1 MVSMEIFGKNGK
13 LLRLLKLN
21 KRLSDEVLE
30 FQTIFNS
37 LEDSILVFNKDGL
50 ISFANNA
57 SKKLLGIPENYE
69 SYPLFNLIAN
79 LKEDI
84 EEYQTK
90 GKVVRRE
97 FQVKYPEDRYLK
109 SYLLSFKD
117 STQEQDKLWILILSD
132 STKDKIVAEEI
143 IENEK
148 INSILNLASGIAHEI
163 GNPLNSMSIHLQL
176 IKRSLAKIQDDRL
189 RQHIGNSID
198 ICMSETNR
206 LDGIVKNFLKA
217 IRPQKAIL
225 LEINAISPLMEV
237 LKTLEIQLEE
247 QEIRVDIQSEQ
258 IPPTILGDSTLLQQL
273 YFNIIKNAIEAI
285 GAKGQIKIEIS
296 SDDEFLNI
304 AFIDNGCGM
313 SQENISRIFE
323 PYYTNKEGGNGLGM
337 LVVENIVKSH
347 NGKIQL
353 DSEMG
358 IGTKLCISLRRTT
371 PVLKRLN

>member
-1 MVSMEIFGKNGK
+1 
-13 LLRLLKLN
+13 
-21 KRLSDEVLE
+21 
-30 FQTIFNS
+30 
-37 LEDSILVFNKDGL
+37 
-50 ISFANNA
+50 
-57 SKKLLGIPENYE
+57 
-69 SYPLFNLIAN
+69 
-79 LKEDI
+79 
-84 EEYQTK
+84 
-90 GKVVRRE
+90 
-97 FQVKYPEDRYLK
+97 
-109 SYLLSFKD
+109 
-117 STQEQDKLWILILSD
+117 
-132 STKDKIVAEEI
+132 
-143 IENEK
+143 
-148 INSILNLASGIAHEI
+148 
-163 GNPLNSMSIHLQL
+163 
-176 IKRSLAKIQDDRL
+176 
-189 RQHIGNSID
+189 
-198 ICMSETNR
+198 
-206 LDGIVKNFLKA
+206 
-217 IRPQKAIL
+217 
-225 LEINAISPLMEV
+225 MEV

-247 QEIRVDIQSEQ
+247 HEILVNIQSEQ
-258 IPPTILGDSTLLQQL
+258 ITPNILGDSMLLQQL